1 MKKGSIQATTPLIHQ
16 FILDML
22 TKGNKP
28 GEITGMVAQKWG
40 ISVRKACDHLARV
53 KADVASKVSQIE
65 RETIL
70 GTLHSRYEQQYSDT
84 QAIEETVPRIDLQRK
99 IASSH
104 ADLFGFG
111 RSQQGTTINI
121 DMRGLLP
128 EPIQRAMTPIMYD
141 EDTQC

>member
-1 MKKGSIQATTPLIHQ
+1 MAKGLQSTTPIIHQ
-16 FILDML
+16 FILNEL
-22 TKGNKP
+22 TKGTRP
-28 GEITGMVAQKWG
+28 GVITGMIANKWS
-40 ISVRKACDHLARV
+40 ISVRKADRHLATV
-53 KADVASKVSQIE
+53 KESLAKKVDQTQ

-84 QAIEETVPRIDLQRK
+84 QSIGETVPRIDLQRK

-111 RSQQGTTINI
+111 RQQQGTTINI

-128 EPIQRAMTPIMYD
+128 EPIQRAMTPIVYD